1 MNSVR
6 IGHGYDLHRMAE
18 GRPLILGGVEIPFE
32 KGLVGHSDA
41 DCLLHAITDAILGAA
56 SLPDIG
62 RLFPDTDE
70 AYRGADSAMFLKAA
84 SEKAAAKGY
93 QIGNIDATVICQR
106 PKLSPHIDSM
116 RRRIADILS
125 IDFNDVN
132 VKAKT
137 AEGLGDIGRCE
148 ALECHA
154 VCLLIGE

>member
-18 GRPLILGGVEIPFE
+18 GRPLILGGIEIPFE

-70 AYRGADSAMFLKAA
+70 SYRGADSAIFLKAA
-84 SEKAAAKGY
+84 SDKVFAKRY
-93 QIGNIDATVICQR
+93 RIGNIDATVICQR

-116 RRRIADILS
+116 RKRIADILS
-125 IDFNDVN
+125 IPMENVN

-148 ALECHA
+148 ALECHV
-154 VCLLIGE
+154 VCLLFRD